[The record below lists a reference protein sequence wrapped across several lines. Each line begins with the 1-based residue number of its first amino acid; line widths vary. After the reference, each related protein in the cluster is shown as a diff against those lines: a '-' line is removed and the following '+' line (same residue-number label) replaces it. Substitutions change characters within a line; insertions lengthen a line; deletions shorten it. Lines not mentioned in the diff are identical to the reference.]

1 MRKGTKMKQWKIK
14 NNVTQYR
21 AQKDRKGNNTKN
33 RMLNQ
38 ASDEEKAKKNTRGR
52 KKVGRGEF
60 SSKQTENE
68 RANPKDVN

>member
-1 MRKGTKMKQWKIK
+1 MENQ
-14 NNVTQYR
+14 NSVTQYR
-21 AQKDRKGNNTKN
+21 AQKDRKGNDTKN

-38 ASDEEKAKKNTRGR
+38 ASDEEKGKKKARGK
-52 KKVGRGEF
+52 KKVGGGEF